1 MSGMD
6 GKEAVRIIRDEV
18 GNDYAKNIPVIAM
31 TSTNVIGNKDIFLSL
46 GFQDVLAKPLDVL
59 HLDAVINTWVAKQA

>member
-1 MSGMD
+1 
-6 GKEAVRIIRDEV
+6 
-18 GNDYAKNIPVIAM
+18 M

-59 HLDAVINTWVAKQA
+59 HLDEVINTWVVKRA